1 MDFSQKDPEIIDF
14 LMISAFRLMTECKA
28 FDLES
33 ILVLGD
39 GNHLLSIGEM
49 EALNRKFP
57 YRGIL
62 QGSSAA
68 RDLRVRMA
76 ALLPEVIQRIQHWW
90 EKVSLGKVWMTLSK
104 FGFNSEHLKRMV
116 QNMRHLVPT
125 MESMLQVEEPLKPL
139 ATSGQGIKAD
149 SKMKETTNRKVV
161 QDVETSVAKKEMR
174 LGLRSTVPSKNDKA
188 ITSRR

>member
-1 MDFSQKDPEIIDF
+1 
-14 LMISAFRLMTECKA
+14 
-28 FDLES
+28 
-33 ILVLGD
+33 
-39 GNHLLSIGEM
+39 
-49 EALNRKFP
+49 
-57 YRGIL
+57 
-62 QGSSAA
+62 
-68 RDLRVRMA
+68 
-76 ALLPEVIQRIQHWW
+76 
-90 EKVSLGKVWMTLSK
+90 MTLSK